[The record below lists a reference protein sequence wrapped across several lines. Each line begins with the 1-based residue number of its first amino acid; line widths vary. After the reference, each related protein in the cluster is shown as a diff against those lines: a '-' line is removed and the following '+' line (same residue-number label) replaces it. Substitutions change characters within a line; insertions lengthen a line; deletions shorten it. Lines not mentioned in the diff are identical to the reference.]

1 MDRKRCCAALF
12 LGAIAMTMTASS
24 QESTTFR
31 EDLAVADGR
40 MAFYMK
46 VLADFRTIGMD
57 KPDRAV
63 EMYLSTSAQT
73 KWRIQVARTLE
84 ASLMADF
91 FTGAVPMHGPQS
103 SLEGLSALYNP
114 WWDAVLVLRVK
125 PIEADTSTLAHAT
138 VVEFHFLSGET
149 FRGEALEESPD
160 DVRYRTV
167 VPDDDPLSVEIW
179 RVMSATRRR
188 FEWLFPTD
196 GAVTYGSFGAT
207 LAMLDGSR
215 EMKRIHVRG
224 GLRLKF
230 ALMLLND
237 RSALGK
243 SAVLANLVR
252 TAGHYQLF
260 TYFRDKD
267 CFNMLR
273 TLSEMPDVFRKDF
286 IPYGYVPTEAGTQ
299 YLFINRK
306 VSRLYATAAVP
317 TGVGKDK
324 PASLEWFDL
333 AQSDELL
340 KTWETAKKEVS
351 K

>member
-1 MDRKRCCAALF
+1 MDRKGCCAALF
-12 LGAIAMTMTASS
+12 LGAVAMTMSAAS
-24 QESTTFR
+24 QEATTFR

-40 MAFYMK
+40 MAFYVK
-46 VLADFRTIGMD
+46 ALADFRTIGMD

-63 EMYLSTSAQT
+63 EMYLTAAAQT
-73 KWRIQVARTLE
+73 KWRIKVARTLE

-91 FTGAVPMHGPQS
+91 FTGAVPMQGPQS
-103 SLEGLSALYNP
+103 PVEGLSALYNP
-114 WWDAVLVLRVK
+114 WWDAILVLRVK
-125 PIEADTSTLAHAT
+125 PIEADATALAHAA
-138 VVEFHFLSGET
+138 VAEFHLLSGET
-149 FRGEALEESPD
+149 FRGEAAEKSPD

-167 VPDDDPLSVEIW
+167 VPDGDPLSVEIW
-179 RVMSATRRR
+179 RVMSATRKQ
-188 FEWLFPTD
+188 FEELFPMD
-196 GAVTYGSFGAT
+196 GAVTYGSFGTT
-207 LAMLDGSR
+207 LAMLDGAR
-215 EMKRIHVRG
+215 EMERISVRG

-230 ALMLLND
+230 ALMLLKD

-260 TYFRDKD
+260 TYFQDKD

-273 TLSEMPDVFRKDF
+273 TLSEMPEVFRKDF

-299 YLFINRK
+299 YLFVNRK

-317 TGVGKDK
+317 AGVGKNK

-333 AQSDELL
+333 AQADELL
-340 KTWETAKKEVS
+340 KTWETTKKEVS

>member
-1 MDRKRCCAALF
+1 MDRKKCRTALF
-12 LGAIAMTMTASS
+12 LGAVAMTMLASA
-24 QESTTFR
+24 QELTTFL

-40 MAFYMK
+40 MAFYVK
-46 VLADFRTIGMD
+46 ALADFRTTGMD

-63 EMYLSTSAQT
+63 EMYLSPAAQT
-73 KWRIQVARTLE
+73 KWRIMVARTLE

-91 FTGAVPMHGPQS
+91 YTGAVPMHGPQS
-103 SLEGLSALYNP
+103 SVEGISALYNP
-114 WWDAVLVLRVK
+114 WWDAVLVLRVN
-125 PIEADTSTLAHAT
+125 PIEADASALAH
-138 VVEFHFLSGET
+138 VSISEFHFLSGES
-149 FRGEALEESPD
+149 FRGEVEEKNLE

-167 VPDDDPLSVEIW
+167 VPDADPLSVEVW
-179 RVMSATRRR
+179 RVMSSTRKR
-188 FEWLFPTD
+188 FEEVFPID
-196 GAVTYGSFGAT
+196 GAVTYGALGTT

-215 EMKRIHVRG
+215 EMKRISVRG

-230 ALMLLND
+230 ALMLLKD

-260 TYFRDKD
+260 TYFQDKD
-267 CFNMLR
+267 CFDMLR
-273 TLSEMPDVFRKDF
+273 TLSEMPEVFRKDF

-299 YLFINRK
+299 YLFVNRK
-306 VSRLYATAAVP
+306 VSRLYVTAAVP
-317 TGVGKDK
+317 AGVGKDK

-333 AQSDELL
+333 AQADELL